1 MHQIYALHILIA
13 SNNDAKIIYY
23 ILSNYIN
30 FRFANNFV
38 VWECLRDEEFA
49 PLKNAE
55 GAKDFTPSYCR
66 SA

>member
-1 MHQIYALHILIA
+1 MHQIYALHILLLQTMA
-13 SNNDAKIIYY
+13 QKLLDY